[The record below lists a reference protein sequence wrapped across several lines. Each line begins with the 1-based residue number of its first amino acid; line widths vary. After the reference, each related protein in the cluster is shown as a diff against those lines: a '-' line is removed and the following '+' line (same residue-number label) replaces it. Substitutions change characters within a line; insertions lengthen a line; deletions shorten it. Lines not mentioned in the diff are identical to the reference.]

1 MDPDRLRTLLGIL
14 KDAGV
19 THYEDDVVTVH
30 LGAPQPAPGPMQSA
44 PSPED
49 VAAAQRRVMYG
60 PIR

>member
-19 THYEDDVVTVH
+19 THYEDDQLTLH
-30 LGAPQPAPGPMQSA
+30 IGTPQTAPGQPMPQ

-49 VAAAQRRVMYG
+49 IAAAQRRVMYG